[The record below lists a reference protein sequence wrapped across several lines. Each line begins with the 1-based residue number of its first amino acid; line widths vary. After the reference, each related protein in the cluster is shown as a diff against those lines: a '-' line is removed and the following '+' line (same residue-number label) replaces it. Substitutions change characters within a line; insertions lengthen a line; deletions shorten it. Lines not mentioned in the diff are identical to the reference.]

1 MAWAAAGALAL
12 GASGCTS
19 QPVNPS
25 FDVTVRDASA
35 ELQARKSHKVHLQ
48 RPVVVLAGYLDPGFG
63 VARAAEMIRSVV
75 DQRTWVIEVPFF
87 SVTSFDASR
96 ARVIAKLID
105 LFGADAEGDTIE
117 VDVIGISMGGL
128 VARHAAVERDG
139 APRLRIAR
147 LFTIS
152 TPHRGALAAEM
163 LQPDNRAAQ
172 MRAGSTLLT
181 DLDCAY
187 PTCGYEFISYVRLG
201 DGIVGEEA
209 ARGPDGRL
217 WWVADKPL
225 SPSHMHA
232 AYDQRIIADIV
243 RRLAGEEP
251 WTTDPCAPLPGAE
264 ESSVAHE

>member
-1 MAWAAAGALAL
+1 M
-12 GASGCTS
+12 
-19 QPVNPS
+19 NPS
-25 FDVTVRDASA
+25 FDVTVRAASA
-35 ELQARKSHKVHLQ
+35 ELQARKTDKIHLE

-75 DQRTWVIEVPFF
+75 DQRGWVIEVPFF

-105 LFGADAEGDTIE
+105 QFGADADGDTIE

-128 VARHAAVERDG
+128 VARHAAMERDG
-139 APRLRIAR
+139 RPRLRINR

-152 TPHRGALAAEM
+152 TPHRGALVAEM
-163 LQPDNRAAQ
+163 LRPDHRATQ
-172 MRAGSTLLT
+172 MRAGSTLLA

-201 DGIVGEEA
+201 DGVVGEEA

-217 WWVADKPL
+217 WWIADKPL

-243 RRLAGEEP
+243 RRLAGEDP
-251 WTTDPCAPLPGAE
+251 LTTEPCAPLPNQKKP
-264 ESSVAHE
+264 SVAHE

>member
-1 MAWAAAGALAL
+1 
-12 GASGCTS
+12 
-19 QPVNPS
+19 
-25 FDVTVRDASA
+25 
-35 ELQARKSHKVHLQ
+35 
-48 RPVVVLAGYLDPGFG
+48 
-63 VARAAEMIRSVV
+63 
-75 DQRTWVIEVPFF
+75 
-87 SVTSFDASR
+87 
-96 ARVIAKLID
+96 
-105 LFGADAEGDTIE
+105 
-117 VDVIGISMGGL
+117 
-128 VARHAAVERDG
+128 VARHAAVEREG
-139 APRLRIAR
+139 QPRLRIAR

-163 LQPDNRAAQ
+163 LRPDNRAAQ
-172 MRAGSTLLT
+172 MRAGSTLLA
-181 DLDCAY
+181 DLDGAY

-243 RRLAGEEP
+243 RRLAGEDP
-251 WTTDPCAPLPGAE
+251 WTTEPCAPLPSDG